1 MIAVSNE
8 LYDKN
13 SRQGFKLLPVLFL
26 DSNGDTGC
34 VMDDG
39 NTYQAD
45 LDRYTHMH
53 TYTQTYIHK
62 NIYADIHTSIHTDIY
77 VHRHMCTRTDI
88 HTAKHTHT
96 ERQIHTYM

>member
-1 MIAVSNE
+1 MS
-8 LYDKN
+8 YDKN

-53 TYTQTYIHK
+53 I
-62 NIYADIHTSIHTDIY
+62 DIHTQKHIRRHT
-77 VHRHMCTRTDI
+77 H
-88 HTAKHTHT
+88 KHTHRHICSQT
-96 ERQIHTYM
+96 YVYADRHTHSQTYTHGETDTHIHVDA